1 MAKRELTLAEKELLT
16 KREAERLQKKIR
28 SHAYWFKITGGKP
41 GFTLS
46 FNRALREDQ
55 EIKGLDNWKI
65 VDEVMKSAWIKPFDQ
80 VRGVTRYAVIPLLK
94 PQATLTNHHPSPP
107 LSQQLGQK

>member
-1 MAKRELTLAEKELLT
+1 MAKRELTLAEKELLA

-65 VDEVMKSAWIKPFDQ
+65 VDEVMTATWIKPFDQ
-80 VRGVTRYAVIPLLK
+80 VRGVTRYAVIPLPK
-94 PQATLTNHHPSPP
+94 PQVAPASHHPSPP
-107 LSQQLGQK
+107 LSQQPGQK